1 MRWILKMTEALLN
14 ISIQTS
20 GYIRK
25 YLSLILKITYFSLT
39 LPNGI
44 LGYKLIQSNHD
55 AAFNFLGTFK
65 APHISSYLELFE
77 VNVFFIFR
85 NPKFSFQ
92 TDNWKDVRYK
102 LIRNNQRCFN
112 DVSNNVQCQ
121 YLEFEWD
128 EIEG

>member
-1 MRWILKMTEALLN
+1 MTEALLN

-65 APHISSYLELFE
+65 VPHISSYLELFE
-77 VNVFFIFR
+77 VNDFFIFR

-92 TDNWKDVRYK
+92 TDNWNDARYK